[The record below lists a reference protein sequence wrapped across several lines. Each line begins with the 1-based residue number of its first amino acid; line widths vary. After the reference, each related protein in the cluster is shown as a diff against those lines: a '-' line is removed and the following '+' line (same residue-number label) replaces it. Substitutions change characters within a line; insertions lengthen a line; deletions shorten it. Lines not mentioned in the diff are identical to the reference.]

1 MNKMN
6 NFTLICIML
15 ITAVIFVVLMMF
27 FERYIVSTANKQ
39 LIRIMLFSLLLNVI
53 ILVFLIF
60 SYSKITFEP
69 GIQGPKGIKGR
80 VGPRGRDSNI
90 AECSPKNESL
100 GNAKMFIKKENKLKE
115 FIKPHLKS

>member
-1 MNKMN
+1 MN

-15 ITAVIFVVLMMF
+15 ITAIIFVVLMMF

-69 GIQGPKGIKGR
+69 GLQGPKGIKGR
-80 VGPRGRDSNI
+80 VGPRGSDSNI
-90 AECSPKNESL
+90 AECSPKNENL
-100 GNAKMFIKKENKLKE
+100 GNAKMFIKREKKLKE